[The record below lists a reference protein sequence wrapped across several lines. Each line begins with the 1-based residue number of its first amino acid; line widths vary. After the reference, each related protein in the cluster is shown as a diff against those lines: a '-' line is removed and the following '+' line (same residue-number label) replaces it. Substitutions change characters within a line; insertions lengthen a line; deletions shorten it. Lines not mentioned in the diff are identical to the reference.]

1 MGPII
6 YTNYLNTA
14 TLQNQFFSPY
24 TFTANTDWTSINH
37 DSILKWRP
45 PKKYSSKYPQKSAFS
60 HVLPFKHQRENKVFQ
75 NRVNS
80 QLASSKPLLAAS
92 SPTFWLLATNNFPT
106 VTTWQSV
113 GSFSTR
119 WAFML
124 GFLMFGKGQM
134 SCSVT
139 LMILFTHSDHLADAY
154 LLYLAFE

>member
-24 TFTANTDWTSINH
+24 IFTANTDWTSINH

-45 PKKYSSKYPQKSAFS
+45 PKKYSSKSSQKSAFS

-75 NRVNS
+75 NKES
-80 QLASSKPLLAAS
+80 QFTTSKFKTSANCILSHILVTNTSPL
-92 SPTFWLLATNNFPT
+92 SPTWP
-106 VTTWQSV
+106 SV
-113 GSFSTR
+113 GSFSTQ
-119 WAFML
+119 WVFML

-134 SCSVT
+134 SCSAT
-139 LMILFTHSDHLADAY
+139 LMILFTHSDHLSDAY
-154 LLYLAFE
+154 LLYLTFE